1 MLQTTAAA
9 KDNTRFTIPQDDLVQ
24 ALNQENRVLA
34 DRIQELLSHIE
45 DREEE
50 MKREDTQL
58 RELISTLQMERVRLE
73 QENQEQGCL
82 ITELTKK
89 TEDDLN
95 TIMEL
100 QQQLVEGQECV
111 EESQVGKDLCG
122 FQPQSDTT
130 AATSAG
136 FLWSNLEARVEGSVD
151 DVLKVEP
158 SDSLHASLLSDQVD
172 NLTRSV
178 QSLKMEQEAL
188 SDSIDSLREQQ
199 REVALSVQ
207 TQTDVKQQLTRT
219 VWGLKDEKDGISRSL
234 EGLRQ
239 EQEQLTRAVRG
250 LRDERDQFTRSTS
263 GLTEEKEQLTETL
276 LGLKTEK
283 EKLLESL
290 SSGREERD
298 ELMCLLQSLK
308 TEREQLSQ
316 GVLSL
321 KQEKEELTNSL
332 KYLKQQRDE
341 GHRYHTL
348 EEDRD
353 KLVKLVSG
361 LREDKERIE
370 LSIATLK
377 TEEEQIKSLQGLR
390 GEGSN
395 HKAAVFGQMQTG
407 GRRDLLDPNSAATGE
422 PPTQRPPT
430 NHHRADD
437 AQVLREERP
446 CAQCVWLRCVLIQ
459 CGFKWKTG
467 AK

>member
-1 MLQTTAAA
+1 M
-9 KDNTRFTIPQDDLVQ
+9 
-24 ALNQENRVLA
+24 A

-100 QQQLVEGQECV
+100 QQQLAERV
-111 EESQVGKDLCG
+111 EESQVGKEPCG
-122 FQPQSDTT
+122 FQPQSDKT

-136 FLWSNLEARVEGSVD
+136 FLWSNLEACVEGSVE
-151 DVLKVEP
+151 DVLKVGQ
-158 SDSLHASLLSDQVD
+158 SDSLHVSLLTDQVD
-172 NLTRSV
+172 NLTRLV
-178 QSLKMEQEAL
+178 QSLKMEQNAL

-219 VWGLKDEKDGISRSL
+219 VWGLKDEKDGISQSL
-234 EGLRQ
+234 DGLRQ
-239 EQEQLTRAVRG
+239 EREQLTRVVRG

-263 GLTEEKEQLTETL
+263 GLTEEKETLTKTL
-276 LGLKTEK
+276 LCLKTEK
-283 EKLLESL
+283 EELIVSL
-290 SSGREERD
+290 SCGKEERD

-321 KQEKEELTNSL
+321 KQEKEELTDSL
-332 KYLKQQRDE
+332 KNLKQQRDE
-341 GHRYHTL
+341 EHRYHTL

-353 KLVKLVSG
+353 KLVKLVSS

-377 TEEEQIKSLQGLR
+377 TEEEQTKSLQGLR
-390 GEGSN
+390 GERSN
-395 HKAAVFGQMQTG
+395 HKAVVFSGMRKGERNQMQ
-407 GRRDLLDPNSAATGE
+407 DLLDPNSASTGE
-422 PPTQRPPT
+422 HPT
-430 NHHRADD
+430 NHHKAND
-437 AQVLREERP
+437 AQVQRDVYP
-446 CAQCVWLRCVLIQ
+446 CEQCVWLHCVLIQ

-467 AK
+467 AKRSDEGDRSLGSRTKEVT

>member
-9 KDNTRFTIPQDDLVQ
+9 KDNTDFTIPQDDLVQ

-34 DRIQELLSHIE
+34 DRIQELVSHIE

-73 QENQEQGCL
+73 QENQEQGGL

-100 QQQLVEGQECV
+100 QQQLAEGEERV
-111 EESQVGKDLCG
+111 EESQVGKELCG
-122 FQPQSDTT
+122 LQPQSDKT
-130 AATSAG
+130 ATSAG
-136 FLWSNLEARVEGSVD
+136 FLWSNLEARVEGSVE
-151 DVLKVEP
+151 DVLKVEQ
-158 SDSLHASLLSDQVD
+158 SDSLDVSLLTDQVD

-178 QSLKMEQEAL
+178 QSLKVEQEAL

-219 VWGLKDEKDGISRSL
+219 VWGLKDEKDGISQSL
-234 EGLRQ
+234 DGLRQ
-239 EQEQLTRAVRG
+239 EREQLTRAVRG

-263 GLTEEKEQLTETL
+263 GLTEEKEQLTKTL
-276 LGLKTEK
+276 LCLKAEK

-290 SSGREERD
+290 SGGKEERD

-308 TEREQLSQ
+308 TERERLSQ

-332 KYLKQQRDE
+332 KYPKQQRDE
-341 GHRYHTL
+341 EHRYHTL

-353 KLVKLVSG
+353 KLVKLVSS

-390 GEGSN
+390 GEGGD
-395 HKAAVFGQMQTG
+395 HKAAVFSHMQTG
-407 GRRDLLDPNSAATGE
+407 GRNQKQDLLDPNSAATGDH
-422 PPTQRPPT
+422 PTRRHPT
-430 NHHRADD
+430 NHHRAND
-437 AQVLREERP
+437 AQVQRDE
-446 CAQCVWLRCVLIQ
+446 
-459 CGFKWKTG
+459 
-467 AK
+467 